1 MALKA
6 RPSYK
11 RRLGTSLSEINVTPF
26 VDVMLVLLVIF
37 MVTAPMIQS
46 GISVNLPQAETES
59 TPAEEGLTLTITKDK
74 YIHIENSVINQFLL
88 EQKLKEYFH
97 GKEKKIVFIRAD
109 ESLPYGFI
117 MRILDISKK
126 AGVEITGLITKPIE
140 PEEKNKK

>member
-6 RPSYK
+6 RPPYK
-11 RRLGTSLSEINVTPF
+11 KRLGTSLSEINITPF

-46 GISVNLPQAETES
+46 GISVNLPQAETDS
-59 TPAEEGLTLTITKDK
+59 TPAEEGLTLIITKDK

-88 EQKLKEYFH
+88 EQKLKEYFY
-97 GKEKKIVFIRAD
+97 GKEKKIVFIHAD
-109 ESLPYGFI
+109 ESLPYGFV

-126 AGVEITGLITKPIE
+126 AGVEITGLITRPIE
-140 PEEKNKK
+140 PEEKK